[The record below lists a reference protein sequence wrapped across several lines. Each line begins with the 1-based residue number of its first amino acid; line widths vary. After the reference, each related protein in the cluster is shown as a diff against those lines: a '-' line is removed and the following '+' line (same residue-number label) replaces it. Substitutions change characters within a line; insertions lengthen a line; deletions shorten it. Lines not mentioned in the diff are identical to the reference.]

1 MRGGEIMNKGVKKL
15 IESRKKLNLT
25 QEELSEKTSINRNT
39 IASIE
44 AGINRPSIAT
54 AKVLAKFLNF
64 DWTLFYEEE

>member
-1 MRGGEIMNKGVKKL
+1 MNKGVKKL
-15 IESRKKLNLT
+15 IESRKELNLT
-25 QEELSEKTSINRNT
+25 QKELAQKTGIRRPT

>member
-1 MRGGEIMNKGVKKL
+1 MNKGVKKL
-15 IESRKKLNLT
+15 IESRKKLGLT

-44 AGINRPSIAT
+44 AGINTPSIAK
-54 AKVLAKFLNF
+54 AKILAKFLNF